1 MAEGGKTRVRRILP
15 PVVLACHFLLHIIL
29 GIFGW
34 IQPIEIFNL
43 MLFTGNLVLC
53 VWIIRGTVPLLEG
66 VGVMIVISSHAFIGQ
81 RLAPDSLT
89 SGTILLVNI
98 LILYVGFKIF
108 SELSLAHCLTFV
120 ASYFLLFFIF
130 IIWMSNAEALFLLA
144 LLGLAATARK
154 LKLVVYFWALVISFT
169 VCQPYAWE
177 AAISSFFILKIMF
190 SAAEKKRSMT
200 ALIFLG
206 VGLVLLFLVLLPVAV
221 LMLGESPHSLMN
233 VIRDARIRSAITMT
247 AVTATISTVI
257 LAAFCI
263 PLAYAIS
270 RLEFSGKTILLSLI
284 DAPIV
289 IPQSVAGL
297 ALLRVFGRQQFL
309 GETIFFAFG
318 IEFDGTML
326 GICLAQIF
334 VAMPFIMKSAIAAFE
349 GVPPAYETVARTL
362 GASSFGAF
370 RRVAVPL
377 AGRGL
382 FLSAVLAW
390 ARAAGEFGALLF
402 IAPYPET
409 APVAAYNRFT
419 SVGIIETAPLVSLL
433 LLFSL
438 AMFFLLQLAAR
449 TMRTMHQAGDT

>member
-1 MAEGGKTRVRRILP
+1 MDQGSKARFKRILP
-15 PVVLACHFLLHIIL
+15 PAILTCHLLLHIVL
-29 GIFGW
+29 GVAGW
-34 IQPIEIFNL
+34 IVPFEFFNL
-43 MLFTGNLVLC
+43 LLLLGNIFLC
-53 VWIIRGTVPLLEG
+53 VWIVRGTVPVLEG
-66 VGVMIVISSHAFIGQ
+66 VGVMLLIASHAFIGQ
-81 RLAPDSLT
+81 RMAPDLLT

-98 LILYVGFKIF
+98 LILYVGFRIF
-108 SELSLAHCLTFV
+108 SELSLAHCVTFV

-130 IIWMSNAEALFLLA
+130 VVWMSNAEALFLLS
-144 LLGLAATARK
+144 LLGLGATARK
-154 LKLVVYFWALVISFT
+154 LKLVAYFWALVLSFT

-177 AAISSFFILKIMF
+177 AAISSFFILKVVF
-190 SAAEKKRSMT
+190 SAAENKPSTT
-200 ALIFLG
+200 AVIFLG
-206 VGLVLLFLVLLPVAV
+206 SGLVLLFLVLLPVAV
-221 LMLGESPHSLMN
+221 LMLGESPHSILN
-233 VIRDARIRSAITMT
+233 IIRDERIRSAIYMT
-247 AVTATISTVI
+247 AVTATVSTII

-270 RLEFSGKTILLSLI
+270 RLEFSGKTVLLSLI
-284 DAPIV
+284 DVPIV

-297 ALLRVFGRQQFL
+297 ALLRVFSKQQFL
-309 GETIFFAFG
+309 GEALFSAFG
-318 IEFDGTML
+318 IQFDGTML

-334 VAMPFIMKSAIAAFE
+334 VAMPFIMKSSIAAFDS
-349 GVPPAYETVARTL
+349 VPRGLETVARTL
-362 GASSFGAF
+362 GASSFGSF

-377 AGRGL
+377 AARGL

-449 TMRTMHQAGDT
+449 TMRTMHQTGEI